1 MLVHVIPIAL
11 KTQHDPAHDHT
22 LRAVRCHRR
31 LIPEFAIAVVLILE
45 VFVKHIV
52 HREADDT
59 LAPRQ
64 AIPQREID
72 QRKAA
77 VPLRQDGGCCTF
89 DFLVDIT
96 CVDYLYYRDAKDR
109 FGLVYLLANAETA
122 ERITVR
128 TSVNDPDPTVLS
140 AVSLWEGANWLERE
154 VWDLFGIRFEG
165 HPDLRRIVL
174 PEEFTAH
181 PLRKDYPLQG
191 RGERHNFPVIG
202 RAEG

>member
-1 MLVHVIPIAL
+1 VVRFSGDSMTRQETIDALKSALPDLSVSEFRGQTRVVIP
-11 KTQHDPAHDHT
+11 
-22 LRAVRCHRR
+22 
-31 LIPEFAIAVVLILE
+31 
-45 VFVKHIV
+45 
-52 HREADDT
+52 RES
-59 LAPRQ
+59 
-64 AIPQREID
+64 ID
-72 QRKAA
+72 QI
-77 VPLRQDGGCCTF
+77 LRTLKEKLGF
-89 DFLVDIT
+89 DLLVDIT

-128 TSVNDPDPTVLS
+128 TFVNDPDPTVPS

-191 RGERHNFPVIG
+191 RGERHNFPVLA
-202 RAEG
+202 RDEA